1 MPDNGTDRINSMQQ
15 QIEELQ
21 SDVKLLLRAQVLQGG
36 QLQDHGSRLDRLEKL
51 MEQSIVRGKEVDERI
66 DKLVSAIGAL
76 NKEIDERI
84 DKLVSAIG
92 VLNRD
97 LQDIR
102 PK

>member
-1 MPDNGTDRINSMQQ
+1 MPDNGTDRINIMQQ

-51 MEQSIVRGKEVDERI
+51 MEQSIVRGKE
-66 DKLVSAIGAL
+66 
-76 NKEIDERI
+76 IDERI